1 MRDTDSAA
9 AEVHDG
15 DGVIT
20 PSEARDDA
28 TVALAEAVVAGAAL
42 GLRLGLKGLLSLMAT
57 CSMRARFGSR
67 SGCELISAVAAAG
80 AVAVLVA
87 GCCRR
92 W

>member
-42 GLRLGLKGLLSLMAT
+42 GLRLGLKGLSLMAT

-67 SGCELISAVAAAG
+67 SGCELVSAVAAAG